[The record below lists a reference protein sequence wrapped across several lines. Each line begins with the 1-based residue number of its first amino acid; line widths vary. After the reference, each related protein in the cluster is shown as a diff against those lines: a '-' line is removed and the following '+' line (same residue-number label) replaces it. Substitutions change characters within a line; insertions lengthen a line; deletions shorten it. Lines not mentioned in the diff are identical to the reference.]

1 MRCVPFLVAM
11 SVAMSAAVLSE
22 GVAQSSAI
30 DTAPVTGMKPDR
42 TSAPRAVREAMQKR
56 EAAIRRK
63 RAACRAEAKAE
74 KVPLLRRPAYVKMCG
89 PLKLVTIVDRKGD
102 GTTT

>member
-1 MRCVPFLVAM
+1 MRCVPFPVAM

-42 TSAPRAVREAMQKR
+42 TTAPRAVREAMQKR

-63 RAACRAEAKAE
+63 RAECRAEAKAE
-74 KVPLLRRPAYVKMCG
+74 KVPLLRRPAYVKRC
-89 PLKLVTIVDRKGD
+89 VAHSN
-102 GTTT
+102 